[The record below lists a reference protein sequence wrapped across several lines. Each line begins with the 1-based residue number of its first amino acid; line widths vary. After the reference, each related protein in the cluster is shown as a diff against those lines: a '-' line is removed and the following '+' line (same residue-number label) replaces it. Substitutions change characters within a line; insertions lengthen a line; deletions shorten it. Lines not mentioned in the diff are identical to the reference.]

1 MQLITIKECSN
12 TIMAEFERNQY
23 AENTLRTKAIAF
35 NCINRWFLDHGT
47 PYYDKDIAVAYE
59 EYVFGRYQRGEI
71 QKPQKNTQINAMRYI
86 SEYAET
92 GTVTLGNRKTPSL
105 LCKYYFDI
113 REAVIRN
120 EDWSASQRKNISHAT
135 HTYFRWLQDRDIN
148 SLMLVTEGI
157 LRTYIMECADRL
169 NPGSLDAI
177 RRSLKHLHQFLY
189 EKGYTQINLTPVLSF
204 STPPMRRIQRPV
216 PIEEIAAVL
225 SIIDRNTPTGKRDF
239 AMILLATVTG
249 LRCVDIC
256 KLSFSDIDWVSG
268 EIRLKQSKTGN
279 YLALPLTTDVG
290 EAVKDYIL
298 NGRPSSQLNTVFL
311 SAKSPYR
318 VTQTHSLHNQFNHYR
333 SLVGL
338 PNCPIHGLRRAVGTN
353 MVIAG
358 IPVSTVAQV
367 LGHTHIAA
375 TKQYISLD
383 SVHLKQCALDFS
395 RLPKRRT
402 KK

>member
-35 NCINRWFLDHGT
+35 NHISKWFLEHGT
-47 PYYDKDIAVAYE
+47 LYYDRNIALAYE
-59 EYVFGRYQRGEI
+59 EHVFGRFQRGEI

-92 GTVTLGNRKTPSL
+92 RTVTLANKKTPSL
-105 LCKYYFDI
+105 LCKYYFDV
-113 REAVIRN
+113 REAVIHN
-120 EDWSASQRKNISHAT
+120 EDWSAPQRKNISHAT
-135 HTYFRWLQDRDIN
+135 HTYFRWLQDRNIN
-148 SLMLVTEGI
+148 SLLDVTEEI
-157 LRTYIMECADRL
+157 LRKYIMECADRL

-216 PIEEIAAVL
+216 PIDEIAAVL

-256 KLSFSDIDWVSG
+256 KLTFSDIDWITG
-268 EIRLKQSKTGN
+268 EIRIKQSKTGN

-298 NGRPSSQLNTVFL
+298 NGRPSSKLNTVFL
-311 SAKSPYR
+311 SIKSPHV
-318 VTQTHSLHNQFNHYR
+318 VTQSHVLNSQFNHYR
-333 SLVGL
+333 SLLGL
-338 PNCPIHGLRRAVGTN
+338 PICPVHGLRRAVGTN

-395 RLPKRRT
+395 RLPERRT
-402 KK
+402 GK